1 MTQLPNLTIQANNA
15 LYYYQDLPRAT
26 RFYQELL
33 GFDLVED
40 YGFGKLFQVAAS
52 SFLMLVDGSVG
63 RHSADE
69 PKTVTTA
76 FITDELEGWY
86 AYLTAQQVPMRWEFI
101 YKPGKPHDG
110 FVAIDPE
117 GYLLEFE
124 RFNPHPENEKLMPF
138 LDPLPAFYP
147 TDDATD
153 RLSSPKSTRP
163 RDLGIKA
170 TVTWLYYQD
179 LERAGRFWREV
190 MGCRE
195 VVDQGF
201 AKIFPTSYSG
211 FIGPVRAGDG
221 LHPYTEQKGVTVSLF
236 TELIDEW
243 FAYLQQ
249 QPDFVLQTDAVILEL
264 GRVRDF
270 LGLDPEGYFIEFDA
284 FIDHPANAGLRA
296 RLAKAPVLKR

>member
-1 MTQLPNLTIQANNA
+1 MIQSPIRTILANNA
-15 LYYYQDLPRAT
+15 LYYYHDLARAT

-40 YGFGKLFQVAAS
+40 YGIGKLFQIAAS
-52 SFLMLVDGSVG
+52 SFLMLIDGSIG

-86 AYLTAQQVPMRWEFI
+86 EYLVAQGVPMRWGLTG
-101 YKPGKPHDG
+101 KPGKPHDG

-124 RFNPHPENEKLMPF
+124 RFNPHLENTHLLPL
-138 LDPLPAFYP
+138 LDPLPSFYAP
-147 TDDATD
+147 RDGMTA
-153 RLSSPKSTRP
+153 RP

-179 LERAGRFWREV
+179 LERAGRFWHEV
-190 MGCRE
+190 IGCPQ

-201 AKIFPTSYSG
+201 AKIFPTSSSG

-236 TELIDEW
+236 TDTVDEW

-249 QPDFVLQTDAVILEL
+249 QPTFALQNEAVILEMD
-264 GRVRDF
+264 RVRDF

-284 FIDHPANAGLRA
+284 FIEHPANAGLRA
-296 RLAKAPVLKR
+296 RLAAVPV

>member
-1 MTQLPNLTIQANNA
+1 MTQSPKPTIQANNA
-15 LYYYQDLPRAT
+15 LYYYHDLPRAT

-40 YGFGKLFQVAAS
+40 YGFGKLFQIAAS
-52 SFLMLVDGSVG
+52 SFLMLIDGRVG

-86 AYLTAQQVPMRWEFI
+86 DYLTAQQVPMRWELN

-124 RFNPHPENEKLMPF
+124 RFNPHPENDKLMPL
-138 LDPLPAFYP
+138 LDPLPSFYP
-147 TDDATD
+147 PSQPVDLAT
-153 RLSSPKSTRP
+153 LRP

-170 TVTWLYYQD
+170 TITWLYYQD
-179 LERAGRFWREV
+179 LECAGRFWREV
-190 MGCRE
+190 IGRHE

-201 AKIFPTSYSG
+201 AKVFPTSYSG

-236 TELIDEW
+236 TDVVDEW

-249 QPDFVLQTDAVILEL
+249 QPDFDLQNDAVILEME
-264 GRVRDF
+264 RVRDF
-270 LGLDPEGYFIEFDA
+270 LGFDPEGYFIEFDA

-296 RLAKAPVLKR
+296 RLAAIPT

>member
-1 MTQLPNLTIQANNA
+1 MTQSPTCTIQANNA
-15 LYYYQDLPRAT
+15 LYYYHDLARAA
-26 RFYQELL
+26 RFYQEVL
-33 GFDLVED
+33 GLELVED
-40 YGFGKLFQVAAS
+40 YGMAKLFQVASS
-52 SFLMLVDGSVG
+52 SFLMLIDGSIG

-86 AYLTAQQVPMRWEFI
+86 DYLVAQDVPMRWAFN
-101 YKPGKPHDG
+101 YKAGKPHDG

-124 RFNPHPENEKLMPF
+124 RFNPHPENEQLMP
-138 LDPLPAFYP
+138 LLEPLPSHYP
-147 TDDATD
+147 SADQVTM
-153 RLSSPKSTRP
+153 RP
-163 RDLGIKA
+163 RHLGVKA

-179 LERAGRFWREV
+179 LERAGRFWQEV
-190 MGCRE
+190 MGCQQ

-221 LHPYTEQKGVTVSLF
+221 LHPYTAQKGVTVSLF
-236 TELIDEW
+236 TDTVDEW

-249 QPDFVLQTDAVILEL
+249 QPDFDLQNDAVILEMDS
-264 GRVRDF
+264 VRDF
-270 LGLDPEGYFIEFDA
+270 LGFDPEGYFIEFDA
-284 FIDHPANAGLRA
+284 FIDHPANTGLRA
-296 RLAKAPVLKR
+296 RLAKVPVMIRS

>member
-1 MTQLPNLTIQANNA
+1 MTQPPNLTIQANNA
-15 LYYYQDLPRAT
+15 LYYYHDLPRAT
-26 RFYQELL
+26 RFYQEVL

-40 YGFGKLFQVAAS
+40 YGFGKLFQIAAS

-76 FITDELEGWY
+76 FITDELEEWY
-86 AYLTAQQVPMRWEFI
+86 DYLTAQQTPMRWEFTD
-101 YKPGKPHDG
+101 KPGRPHDG
-110 FVAIDPE
+110 FVAVDPE

-124 RFNPHPENEKLMPF
+124 RFNPHPENEQLMPF
-138 LDPLPAFYP
+138 LDPLPSFYP
-147 TDDATD
+147 TADQAT
-153 RLSSPKSTRP
+153 TRP
-163 RDLGIKA
+163 RDLGVKA

-201 AKIFPTSYSG
+201 AKLFPTSYSG

-236 TELIDEW
+236 TERIDEW

-249 QPDFVLQTDAVILEL
+249 QPDFVLQTDAVLLEL

-284 FIDHPANAGLRA
+284 FLDHPANAELRT
-296 RLAKAPVLKR
+296 RLARAPVLKR

>member
-1 MTQLPNLTIQANNA
+1 MSQSPSLPIQANNV
-15 LYYYQDLPRAT
+15 LYYYHDLARAT

-33 GFDLVED
+33 GFELVVD
-40 YGFGKLFQVAAS
+40 YGFGKLFQIASS
-52 SFLMLVDGSVG
+52 SFLMLIDGSVG

-76 FITDELEGWY
+76 FITDELEAWY
-86 AYLTAQQVPMRWEFI
+86 AYLTAQGVPMRWTFNP
-101 YKPGKPHDG
+101 KPDQPHDG

-124 RFNPHPENEKLMPF
+124 RFNPHPENTKLLPL
-138 LDPLPAFYP
+138 LDPLPSRYP
-147 TDDATD
+147 VGGQVT
-153 RLSSPKSTRP
+153 TRP
-163 RDLGIKA
+163 ALLGVKA

-179 LERAGRFWREV
+179 LARAGDFWRTLI
-190 MGCRE
+190 GRQE

-236 TELIDEW
+236 TAAIDAW

-249 QPDFVLQTDAVILEL
+249 QPAFTLQNEAVILEMES
-264 GRVRDF
+264 VRDF
-270 LGLDPEGYFIEFDA
+270 WGLDPEGYFIEFDA
-284 FIDHPANAGLRA
+284 LIEHPANPKLRE
-296 RLAKAPVLKR
+296 RLARIPVRR

>member
-1 MTQLPNLTIQANNA
+1 MTQSPNLTIQANNA
-15 LYYYQDLPRAT
+15 LYYYHDLPRAT

-33 GFDLVED
+33 GFELVED
-40 YGFGKLFQVAAS
+40 YGVAKLFQVAAS
-52 SFLMLVDGSVG
+52 SYLMLIDGSIG

-86 AYLTAQQVPMRWEFI
+86 DYLLAQAVPMRWEFN

-124 RFNPHPENEKLMPF
+124 RFNPHSENDKLMPF
-138 LDPLPAFYP
+138 LDPLPSLYP
-147 TDDATD
+147 PPDQTT
-153 RLSSPKSTRP
+153 TRP
-163 RDLGIKA
+163 RNLGVKA
-170 TVTWLYYQD
+170 TVTWLYYRD

-190 MGCRE
+190 MGSQE

-221 LHPYTEQKGVTVSLF
+221 LHPYTEKKGVTVSLF
-236 TELIDEW
+236 TDQIDEW

-249 QPDFVLQTDAVILEL
+249 QPDFDLQNEAVILEMD
-264 GRVRDF
+264 RVRDF
-270 LGLDPEGYFIEFDA
+270 LGFDPESYFIEFDA
-284 FIDHPANAGLRA
+284 FIDHPGNVGLRV
-296 RLAKAPVLKR
+296 RLAAVPAMTRLTK

>member
-1 MTQLPNLTIQANNA
+1 MTQSPNLTIQANNA
-15 LYYYQDLPRAT
+15 LYYYHDLPRAT

-33 GFDLVED
+33 GFELVED
-40 YGFGKLFQVAAS
+40 YGVAKLFQVAAS
-52 SFLMLVDGSVG
+52 SYLMLIDGSIG

-86 AYLTAQQVPMRWEFI
+86 DYLLAQAVPMRWEFN
-101 YKPGKPHDG
+101 YKPDKPHDG

-124 RFNPHPENEKLMPF
+124 RFNPHPENDKLMPF
-138 LDPLPAFYP
+138 LDPLPSLYP
-147 TDDATD
+147 PPDQTT
-153 RLSSPKSTRP
+153 TRP
-163 RDLGIKA
+163 RNLGVKA
-170 TVTWLYYQD
+170 TVTWLYYRD

-190 MGCRE
+190 MGSQE

-221 LHPYTEQKGVTVSLF
+221 LHPYTEKKGVTVSLF
-236 TELIDEW
+236 TDQIDEW

-249 QPDFVLQTDAVILEL
+249 QPDFDLQNEAVILEMD
-264 GRVRDF
+264 RVRDF
-270 LGLDPEGYFIEFDA
+270 LGFDPESYFIEFDA
-284 FIDHPANAGLRA
+284 FIDHPGNVGLRV
-296 RLAKAPVLKR
+296 RLAAVPAMTRLTK

>member
-1 MTQLPNLTIQANNA
+1 MTQSLNLPIQANNA
-15 LYYYQDLPRAT
+15 LYYYHDLPRAT

-33 GFDLVED
+33 GFQLVED
-40 YGFGKLFQVAAS
+40 YGVAKLFQVAAS
-52 SFLMLVDGSVG
+52 SYLMLIDGSIG
-63 RHSADE
+63 RHSANE

-86 AYLTAQQVPMRWEFI
+86 DYLSAQAVPMRWEFN

-124 RFNPHPENEKLMPF
+124 RFNPHPENDKLMPF
-138 LDPLPAFYP
+138 LAPLPSLYP
-147 TDDATD
+147 PPDQTT
-153 RLSSPKSTRP
+153 TRP
-163 RDLGIKA
+163 RNLGVKA
-170 TVTWLYYQD
+170 TVTWLYYRD

-190 MGCRE
+190 IGSVE

-221 LHPYTEQKGVTVSLF
+221 LHPYTEKKGVTVSLF
-236 TELIDEW
+236 TDMVDEW

-249 QPDFVLQTDAVILEL
+249 QPDFALQNDAVMLEME
-264 GRVRDF
+264 RVRDF
-270 LGLDPEGYFIEFDA
+270 LGFDPEGYFIEFDA
-284 FIDHPANAGLRA
+284 FIEHPGNRGLRA
-296 RLAKAPVLKR
+296 RLANVPMVNRSMGK